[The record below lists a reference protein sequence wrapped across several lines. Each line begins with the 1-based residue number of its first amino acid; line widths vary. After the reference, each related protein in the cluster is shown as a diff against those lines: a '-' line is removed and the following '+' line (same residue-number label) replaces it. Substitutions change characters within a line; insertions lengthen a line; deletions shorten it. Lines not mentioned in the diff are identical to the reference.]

1 MTPVCG
7 VAELLRPGGPV
18 RVPLRECCAAALVGA
33 GGESS
38 ACAAARPAGSKR
50 DAARAA
56 GSPRSP
62 GPEGAAARSAFP
74 AGADAVAG
82 PPVRRVTGSEGDRG
96 QPAEVAR

>member
-33 GGESS
+33 GGETS
-38 ACAAARPAGSKR
+38 ACAAARVGPG
-50 DAARAA
+50 RA
-56 GSPRSP
+56 
-62 GPEGAAARSAFP
+62 AFP
-74 AGADAVAG
+74 ARVDAVAA
-82 PPVRRVTGSEGDRG
+82 PAVRRATGPDGDRG

>member
-33 GGESS
+33 GGETS
-38 ACAAARPAGSKR
+38 ACAAARVGPGR
-50 DAARAA
+50 AAFPAA
-56 GSPRSP
+56 GSARLASP
-62 GPEGAAARSAFP
+62 
-74 AGADAVAG
+74 AVAA
-82 PPVRRVTGSEGDRG
+82 PAVRRATGPDGDRG

>member
-33 GGESS
+33 GGETS
-38 ACAAARPAGSKR
+38 ACAAARPAVP
-50 DAARAA
+50 A
-56 GSPRSP
+56 GSPRAT
-62 GPEGAAARSAFP
+62 GP
-74 AGADAVAG
+74 
-82 PPVRRVTGSEGDRG
+82 EGDRG